1 VTGGFVYRGA
11 SVSAARGRYFF
22 GDYCS
27 GHVWSLKV
35 VGGRAT
41 GVRLE
46 AARVGELSSFGE
58 DATGE
63 LYLTSLGGSVYR
75 LAR

>member
-11 SVSAARGRYFF
+11 AVSPARGRYFF

-27 GHVWSLKV
+27 GRVWSLRV
-35 VGGRAT
+35 AGGRAR

-46 AARVGELSSFGE
+46 QIRVDALSSFGE
-58 DATGE
+58 DAAGE
-63 LYLTSLGGSVYR
+63 LYLTSLEGSVYR